1 MESDS
6 FSVYDSREEKSDG
19 YVDKNS
25 NATEEQSS
33 SKRLKLGQSDKCMLH
48 LGSFLSYYIL

>member
-6 FSVYDSREEKSDG
+6 FSVYHSREEKSDG

-33 SKRLKLGQSDKCMLH
+33 LKRLKLGQSDKCMWH
-48 LGSFLSYYIL
+48 LGSFLSYFIL